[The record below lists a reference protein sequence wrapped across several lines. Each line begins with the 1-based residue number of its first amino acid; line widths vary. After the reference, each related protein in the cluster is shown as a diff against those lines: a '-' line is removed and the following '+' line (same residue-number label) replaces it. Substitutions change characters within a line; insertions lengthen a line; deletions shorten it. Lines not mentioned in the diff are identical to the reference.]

1 MSACKK
7 AKTDDASPAEALQQ
21 HAETFGCKIDDKK
34 FAEMMDNA
42 DKIGHLRK
50 DFYYPKMGEIPT
62 SVPELVKSDEDCLYM
77 CGNSLGL
84 QPRKAKTY
92 INEDLD
98 KWAKMGVHGHFVEP
112 RPWALCDEGLQE
124 LSSKIVGAQPEEVC
138 VMNGLTVNLHL
149 LMISFYKPTAKRH
162 KIFLEAKAFP
172 SDHYAVE
179 SQLKIRGYDNDSMI
193 LAEPREGEI
202 TLRTEDILATIEKQG
217 DEIAVVLFPGVQY
230 YTGQLFDM
238 EAITAAAHKK
248 GCIVGFDLAHA
259 VGNAELHLHDWNV
272 DFACWCSYKYLNAG
286 AGGIAG
292 AFIHNNV
299 AEQTPPA
306 LVGWWGH
313 TYGTRFAMSNELD
326 LSPGISAY
334 RLSNP
339 PILLVSPLLA
349 SLEVFGKTTMSE
361 LRAKSLLLTAYLEH
375 MVNLHYSK
383 STGGKATV
391 TIITPTDPAQRGNQ
405 LSLMFSEPI
414 KKVFLE
420 LEKRGVVCDK
430 REPDVLRIAP
440 APIYNS
446 FTDVFRFMGA
456 LGDSL
461 EAASSS

>member
-1 MSACKK
+1 MSARKK
-7 AKTDDASPAEALQQ
+7 AKTTTSPGDTLEQ
-21 HAETFGCKIDDKK
+21 HAKTFGCAIGDKK
-34 FAEMMDNA
+34 FAEMMDKS
-42 DKIGHLRK
+42 DKIGHLRS
-50 DFYYPKMGEIPT
+50 DFHYPKMGDIPT
-62 SVPELVKSDEDCLYM
+62 SVAELVTADEDCIYM

-84 QPRKAKTY
+84 PTKNAKKY

-98 KWAKMGVHGHFVEP
+98 KWAKMGVHGHFEEP
-112 RPWALCDEGLQE
+112 RPWALCDEGL
-124 LSSKIVGAQPEEVC
+124 LGHSSKIVGAQPEEVC
-138 VMNGLTVNLHL
+138 LMNGLTVNLHL
-149 LMISFYKPTAKRH
+149 LMISFYKPTAKRN

-179 SQLKIRGYDNDSMI
+179 SQLKLRGYDNSSMI

-259 VGNAELHLHDWNV
+259 VGNAELHLHDWGV

-286 AGGIAG
+286 AGGMAG

-299 AEQTPPA
+299 AAHTPPA
-306 LVGWWGH
+306 LIGWWGH
-313 TYGTRFAMSNELD
+313 KYGTRFEMSNELEM
-326 LSPGISAY
+326 SPGISAY

-349 SLEVFGKTTMSE
+349 SLEVFSKTTMAD
-361 LRAKSLLLTAYLEH
+361 LRAKSVVLTAYLEY
-375 MVNLHYSK
+375 MVNQAYATTDG
-383 STGGKATV
+383 STPLV
-391 TIITPTDPAQRGNQ
+391 RSITPTEPAQRGNQ

-414 KKVFLE
+414 AKVFSE

-440 APIYNS
+440 APIYNN
-446 FTDVFRFMGA
+446 FTDVFRFMGT
-456 LGDSL
+456 LDESL
-461 EAASSS
+461 KAAARS